1 MVTVQFNKINGEISL
16 QAVLFWWC

>member
-1 MVTVQFNKINGEISL
+1 MVTIQFNKINGEISL